1 MVSHSIYCNYTHY
14 NTYEYN
20 MYSYIIF
27 YINGMYIIVIFT
39 RTVCSITVTS
49 RGRGCNA
56 NTQISKTL
64 AVHKLSEATKG
75 LYAYILRE

>member
-1 MVSHSIYCNYTHY
+1 M
-14 NTYEYN
+14 
-20 MYSYIIF
+20 
-27 YINGMYIIVIFT
+27 IFT

-56 NTQISKTL
+56 NTQISETL